1 MPINDQTPRPQEF
14 AAVDLGSNSFHM
26 VIAREVDGALQI
38 IGRLKQRVH
47 LADGLDERSMLSEE
61 AMERGL
67 NCLSLFAERLQGF
80 SPSSVCIVG
89 THTLRQALNAPEFL
103 KRAEKVI
110 PYPIEIISGNE
121 EARLIFMG
129 VEHTQPEKGRKLVI
143 DIGGGSTELVIGE
156 DFEPRLVE
164 SRRMGC
170 VSFAQIYF
178 PGGAITRENFQ
189 RARMAAIQKLETLS
203 WQYRIQGWNVAL
215 GASGS
220 IKAAHEVLLAMGEKD
235 GFITPERLT
244 MLTEEVLKH
253 KSFNALSLLGL
264 SDERKAVF
272 VPGLAI
278 LCGVFDALAIKELR
292 LSDGAL
298 REGVLYEMEGRFRH
312 QDIRSRTAQSLA
324 NQYNIDREQAKRVLD
339 TTTQMYDQ
347 WQEQNPKLAHP
358 QLAALL
364 KWAAML
370 HEVGLNINHSGMHR
384 HSAYILQNS
393 DLPGFNQEQQM
404 MMATLVRYHRKA
416 IKLDELPRFTLF
428 KKKQFLPL
436 IQLLRLSVLLNN
448 QRQAT
453 TTPPTLRLK
462 TDDHH
467 WTLSFP
473 HDWFSQNALV
483 LLDLEREQQYWEAVT
498 GWLLKI
504 EEESSPDANVAA

>member
-1 MPINDQTPRPQEF
+1 MPIHDNSPRPQEF

-26 VIAREVDGALQI
+26 VIAREVDGAMQI

-47 LADGLDERSMLSEE
+47 LADGLDENSQLSEE

-67 NCLSLFAERLQGF
+67 ACLSLFAERLQGF
-80 SPSSVCIVG
+80 SASSVCIVG
-89 THTLRQALNAPEFL
+89 THTLRQALNASEFL
-103 KRAEKVI
+103 KRAEQVI

-156 DFEPRLVE
+156 NFEPILVE

-170 VSFAQIYF
+170 VSFAQTFF
-178 PGGAITRENFQ
+178 PGGVISRENFQ
-189 RARMAAIQKLETLS
+189 RARMAAIQKLETLT
-203 WQYRIQGWNVAL
+203 WQYRIQGWNVAM

-220 IKAAHEVLLAMGEKD
+220 IKAAHEVIVEMGERD
-235 GFITPERLT
+235 GFINPERLQR
-244 MLTEEVLKH
+244 LVESVLQYKN
-253 KSFNALSLLGL
+253 FDALSLPGL
-264 SDERKAVF
+264 SEERKAVF

-278 LCGVFDALAIKELR
+278 LCGVFDALGIKELR

-324 NQYNIDREQAKRVLD
+324 NQYNIDRDQARRVLE
-339 TTTQMYDQ
+339 TTTHMFEQ
-347 WQEQNPKLAHP
+347 WQEQNPKLENPH
-358 QLAALL
+358 LAALL

-370 HEVGLNINHSGMHR
+370 HEVGLNINHSGLHR
-384 HSAYILQNS
+384 HSAYILQHS
-393 DLPGFNQEQQM
+393 DLPGFNQEQQT

-416 IKLDELPRFTLF
+416 IKPDDLPRFTLF

-436 IQLLRLSVLLNN
+436 VQLLRLGVLLNN

-453 TTPPTLRLK
+453 TTPPTLVLK
-462 TDDHH
+462 TDDNH
-467 WTLSFP
+467 WTLRFP
-473 HDWFSQNALV
+473 HGWFSQNALV
-483 LLDLEREQQYWEAVT
+483 LLDLEKEQEYWESVT
-498 GWLLKI
+498 GWQLQI
-504 EEESSPDANVAA
+504 EEESL